1 MKLDRDDMKRSAR
14 DNFIYCQDE
23 AESEFSAPEA
33 IFELLRSIAYSL
45 AVIADHL
52 TKTEMEDPDGQD

>member
-23 AESEFSAPEA
+23 AECEFSAPEA

-52 TKTEMEDPDGQD
+52 TGAEQESDEK